1 MVEVLEEITLDSK
14 IDKGIKWV
22 IRLVK
27 TKGGRKE
34 LVFGYYKE
42 GQDNLN
48 GPFTPTVD
56 EFEELLSKHEDSKIV
71 KDYLKSTVGSFGKR
85 SDI

>member
-1 MVEVLEEITLDSK
+1 MIRK

-42 GQDNLN
+42 GQDNFN
-48 GPFTPTVD
+48 EPFTPTVD
-56 EFEELLSKHEDSKIV
+56 EFEELLSKQK
-71 KDYLKSTVGSFGKR
+71 
-85 SDI
+85 